1 MYTVPFPLTRPPTR
15 SYERLKK
22 HADREGSD
30 AFYRSLELPLSRSIV
45 FANLVRF
52 GGFASNRLFATW
64 FTWRRNSDNSFVV
77 AFTPLHESP
86 DNDHDLVQQLHAMI
100 AQDAAAARAE
110 RGQIRGFYRI
120 SPLAPSVCRVTY
132 VAQAELGGSIPIA
145 LVNLRVKSNLKQVHR
160 LQDKFERK
168 GKVVDA
174 EMRSA
179 FPLPPPLAE
188 LNEEQKGVVESCR
201 YLESEEGGEWK
212 PLPSFSPLVDMWIK
226 HSPAKRG
233 ERSIALGKATAGESS
248 VQSADLF
255 LLPPPPF
262 VLT

>member
-1 MYTVPFPLTRPPTR
+1 MAQTDKLIR
-15 SYERLKK
+15 S
-22 HADREGSD
+22 
-30 AFYRSLELPLSRSIV
+30 
-45 FANLVRF
+45 
-52 GGFASNRLFATW
+52 
-64 FTWRRNSDNSFVV
+64 
-77 AFTPLHESP
+77 
-86 DNDHDLVQQLHAMI
+86 
-100 AQDAAAARAE
+100 DAAAAQATRATT
-110 RGQIRGFYRI
+110 RGFYHFKA
-120 SPLAPSVCRVTY
+120 LAPSVCHVTY
-132 VAQAELGGSIPIA
+132 LLQVKLGGSIPKAIMA
-145 LVNLRVKSNLKQVHR
+145 SRTKQV
-160 LQDKFERK
+160 LGAVQEMQAKFERK

-174 EMRSA
+174 EMRTA